1 MTILVFDRLVAT
13 QPALTL
19 EVELELDMLARMRW
33 QALLSVEDMIREAHT
48 LVDEL
53 GAMERTYWLYTSC
66 DAQPVRLDASL
77 QLTRCWCLPGQ
88 GSWLPHGPAPT
99 GGG

>member
-1 MTILVFDRLVAT
+1 MQASLKRIGAAGVEDVEGV
-13 QPALTL
+13 

-53 GAMERTYWLYTSC
+53 GATERTIWLYTSC
-66 DAQPVRLDASL
+66 DAQPMPWVLCCS
-77 QLTRCWCLPGQ
+77 
-88 GSWLPHGPAPT
+88 
-99 GGG
+99 

>member
-33 QALLSVEDMIREAHT
+33 QALLSVEDLIREAHT

-53 GAMERTYWLYTSC
+53 GAMERTIWLYTSC
-66 DAQPVRLDASL
+66 DPTACAVRCFVAADVLL
-77 QLTRCWCLPGQ
+77 VPGQ

>member
-66 DAQPVRLDASL
+66 DAQPVPWVLCCS
-77 QLTRCWCLPGQ
+77 
-88 GSWLPHGPAPT
+88 
-99 GGG
+99 

>member
-1 MTILVFDRLVAT
+1 MVFDRLVAT

-48 LVDEL
+48 LVD
-53 GAMERTYWLYTSC
+53 
-66 DAQPVRLDASL
+66 
-77 QLTRCWCLPGQ
+77 
-88 GSWLPHGPAPT
+88 
-99 GGG
+99 

>member
-1 MTILVFDRLVAT
+1 MAT

-66 DAQPVRLDASL
+66 DHSL
-77 QLTRCWCLPGQ
+77 CGWMLRC
-88 GSWLPHGPAPT
+88 S
-99 GGG
+99 